1 MQNKLRTLLIV
12 IPRILRSP
20 PPTHPLIEDIAMA
33 STKELTDI
41 KIKIADNNL
50 AAHKE
55 LALKVSSIIGSR
67 VYVFDPACFFSTPP
81 YDTVLYDNIRTV
93 RKENKTALLSTSI
106 QASVPSSDLYRR
118 LIDPRYVSSDSY
130 GVFVKS

>member
-1 MQNKLRTLLIV
+1 MQHKLRALFVV

-20 PPTHPLIEDIAMA
+20 SPTHPLIEDITMA
-33 STKELTDI
+33 SSKDITDI
-41 KIKIADNNL
+41 KIRIADTNL
-50 AAHKE
+50 ATHKE

-67 VYVFDPACFFSTPP
+67 VYVFDPSCYFSTPP

-106 QASVPSSDLYRR
+106 QSSVPSADLYRQ
-118 LIDPRYVSSDSY
+118 LIDPRYVSSDSF
-130 GVFVKS
+130 GVYVKS